1 MVFVQ
6 ECPPRQAGLFCRIEE
21 KRVERFLAHNL
32 SKTRQKYNSLDCL
45 YSSKYFR
52 LFYKK
57 GDGNDLEISIS
68 KKFYALAVERNRIR
82 RKIKEI
88 FRTKSLSGLVGGV
101 VVFSV
106 FKPFAELSYKEA
118 SDKIENAMKSFE
130 NNLKK
135 L

>member
-1 MVFVQ
+1 MVFAQ
-6 ECPPRQAGLFCRIEE
+6 ECPLKRAGLSCRIEE
-21 KRVERFLAHNL
+21 KRAERFLAHNL
-32 SKTRQKYNSLDCL
+32 SKTRQKYNSLECL

-57 GDGNDLEISIS
+57 ADDRGLEISIS

-88 FRTKSLSGLVGGV
+88 FRTKSLSDLVGGV

-118 SDKIENAMKSFE
+118 SDKIENAMRSFE
-130 NNLKK
+130 NDLKK